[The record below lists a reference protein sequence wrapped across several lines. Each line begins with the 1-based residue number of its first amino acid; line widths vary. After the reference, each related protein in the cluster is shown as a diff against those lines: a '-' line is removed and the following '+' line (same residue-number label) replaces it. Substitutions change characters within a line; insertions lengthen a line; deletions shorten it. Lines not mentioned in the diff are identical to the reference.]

1 MRKLT
6 LALFVCLLLTN
17 ISFSQSNNYNWITP
31 NKTYLKLFIN
41 DDGMYRINKVD
52 FENAGV
58 STGGLD
64 PRTVKVLY
72 KGSQLPIFFQGE
84 DDGTFDNSDY
94 FDFYG
99 KRNYGGPTPHRDGF
113 SNAVVYTVNEY
124 YNLYSDTS
132 SYWVE
137 WGGDNGLRMEKS
149 VFVSPNNFP
158 DNYFYKHVHFEK
170 DVFYNLGETTNPN
183 SDYRYFSNEIVVG
196 EGWFWRFLT
205 TSESFEDTTYIN
217 DLSASGGLCSL
228 KVFIKP
234 VSFTNVIPEPEHRI
248 EVKINDVVIDTL
260 YRNNL
265 DRIDTTITFASSF
278 LTNNISNK
286 VTFHYIPLGNEYF
299 FPGIFIDF
307 FDLYYPRDFAI
318 RNNSLLI
325 TSKGSDTASVKY
337 TATGHNA
344 GNQTNI
350 YDIINNIRIENSTSS
365 SGNLTFTGK
374 GNSTFRIINDNITK
388 KPARIIQRS
397 VRDLVNT
404 NNEADYLIV
413 YNKIFESQAEQLKN
427 HRVSFDNFRVYNA
440 EMQDIYDV
448 FNYGMEDP
456 VALRYFVKYVHENWK
471 TPQLKYVCLFG
482 RASLDPKKS
491 NPGNSYTNNY
501 VPTYGNPPSDGYFVN
516 FNIGTYTY
524 YHQISIGRVPVYTVT
539 EAQDAVNKIV
549 TYDQQPPDVWWKKYI
564 AITGGGTR
572 AEQLSFQNKSNNL
585 INQYI
590 TNPKPSMNVSKIYR
604 NDSTGYITYN
614 YKDSIKREIDKGA
627 LIINFIGH
635 AAAQDWEIGL
645 ENPNTLENGNKQP
658 LVLSFTCYTGK
669 NAEPNLRS
677 FGEEFFLLPNK
688 CAIGF
693 VGTTGWSFSGVG
705 DNYNEQ
711 ILRNFSVDSIRRIG
725 DLVTYASKRLSAD
738 SNSFAPRNTINCY
751 TLLGDPATSLLMPPK
766 PEFDIKQ
773 NDFALSNSFP
783 SLGEEIKLSVYP
795 KNLGTYVDTVSIRFQ
810 LRKNGIQT
818 DRKDTL
824 IRTFSF
830 QDTISHFFAID
841 SSGNY
846 SMSVIIDPYRS
857 YPQKFYN
864 NDSIAIPI
872 TLRNLSYVPVKPLD
886 NAVLS
891 SGTFT
896 FTGLNPTISETTGN
910 EKIILQIDTNRN
922 FNSPALQTFA
932 SNSIVGITTSFNVT
946 LPVQISNTLYFT
958 RTNAVINLDSSGW
971 SETRSLIYDP
981 SISDNKDQ
989 LTDSTYTVMTMKPE
1003 QYNGSNLSN
1012 VNYTNDTGFTLNHYI
1027 GDLYVKSFGSNANE
1041 ASYFIINQLSYY
1053 SDGGGNTGYNFAKV
1067 RKYNGQIKDIKNFR
1081 MNSPSSSDSLLTFLN
1096 TYDSTEYIMAYYC
1109 SYVPGMDSIRQDAKN
1124 KLKEFGSIFADS
1136 LTIEFGEDNFNT
1148 WAFIGSLGAAPE
1160 QNCEKY
1166 NRYRNTGTQMPLD
1179 CQIEPSFQ
1187 NASGSVAAEF
1197 GPSDN
1202 WKSFSWNRIIF
1213 PESNIKV
1220 NVYGVDSEN
1229 NSNLI
1234 YEGLTS
1240 NSLVNIDT
1248 LNSSIYPKIRLEA
1261 VAEIDSSLGTQSPV
1275 FQTFTVNYV
1284 PPAELLPDV
1293 NSFTGTDTTVLEGD
1307 SVSFSVNYYNVGF
1320 IEAPV
1325 LINKWY
1331 AVIGQSQ
1338 RILSL
1343 DTVFT
1348 PLMVDSMNTSVIKFS
1363 TAGMRDPK
1371 LGSDTVELFFETAIA
1386 GGRNEL
1392 FSYNNAAITRF
1403 IIQGDTADP
1412 VMEVTY
1418 DGLKI
1423 LNGDFIQANPVI
1435 NLQFFDNSSMVISD
1449 TSSVKIYRYVNN
1461 GYQYV
1466 PYYVNGEKN
1475 PVIDISF
1482 PDNNFLQA
1490 TVVYTPRNLEKGVQ
1504 KFRYVAR
1511 DITGNFADS
1520 IINEVLVDDNFRITD
1535 IANYPN
1541 PMKTETDFI
1550 FTLSGYNNPTS
1561 CIVKIFTVA
1570 GRVIK
1575 EINAPANI
1583 GYNSI
1588 HWDGKD
1594 NDGDYIANGVYLYKF
1609 ILQEDSQTETTTQKL
1624 VVLR

>member
-1 MRKLT
+1 MRKLL
-6 LALFVCLLLTN
+6 LAIVAIFLIADN
-17 ISFSQSNNYNWITP
+17 SNSQVNNFNWITP
-31 NKTYLKLFIN
+31 NKTYLKLHIN
-41 DDGMYRINKVD
+41 DDGIYRINKVD
-52 FENAGV
+52 FENAGI
-58 STGGLD
+58 STSSID

-72 KGSQLPIFFQGE
+72 LGTQLPIFFQGE
-84 DDGTFDNSDY
+84 DDGTFDNTDY

-113 SNAVVYTVNEY
+113 SNNVVYTIDEY
-124 YNLYSDTS
+124 YNQFSDTN
-132 SYWVE
+132 SYWVG
-137 WGGDNGLRMEKS
+137 WDGDNGLRMERS
-149 VFVSPNNFP
+149 VFTTPNNFP
-158 DNYFYKHVHFEK
+158 DNNFYKRVHFEQ

-217 DLSASGGLCSL
+217 DLSPSGGLCSL

-234 VSFTNVIPEPEHRI
+234 VSFTNAITEPEHRI
-248 EVKINDVVIDTL
+248 EVKINDQVIDTL
-260 YRNNL
+260 YRDNL
-265 DRIDTTITFASSF
+265 TRIDTTITFASSF
-278 LTNNISNK
+278 LANNSSNK
-286 VTFHYIPLGNEYF
+286 VTFRYIPLGNEFF

-325 TSKGSDTASVKY
+325 TLKGSDSTSLKFTVS
-337 TATGHNA
+337 GHNSS
-344 GNQTNI
+344 NQTNI
-350 YDIINNIRIENSTSS
+350 YDINNNIRIENTTST

-374 GNSTFRIINDNITK
+374 GNSSFRIINDNITK

-413 YNKIFESQAEQLKN
+413 YNKLFESQAEQLKD
-427 HRVSFDNFRVYNA
+427 HRINFDNFRVFNA

-448 FNYGMEDP
+448 FNYGIENP
-456 VALRYFVKYVHENWK
+456 VALRYFVKYVTENWK
-471 TPQLKYVCLFG
+471 TPQLKYVCLLG

-491 NPGNSYTNNY
+491 NSSNTYTNNY

-516 FNIGTYTY
+516 FNIGTFTY
-524 YHQISIGRVPVYTVT
+524 FHQISIGRIPVYTVT
-539 EAQDAVNKIV
+539 EAQDAVNKII
-549 TYDQQPPDVWWKKYI
+549 TYDQQPPDKWWKQYI
-564 AITGGGTR
+564 AITGGGSR
-572 AEQLSFQNKSNNL
+572 PEQLSFQNKSNNL

-590 TNPKPSMNVSKIYR
+590 DNPAPSMNVSKIYR

-627 LIINFIGH
+627 LIVNFIGH

-645 ENPNTLENGNKQP
+645 ENPNTLENGNRQP

-669 NAEPNLRS
+669 NAEPNVRS

-705 DNYNEQ
+705 DSFNEN
-711 ILRNFSVDSIRRIG
+711 ILRNFSIDSVRRVG
-725 DLVTYASKRLSAD
+725 DLVTFASQKLSRD

-751 TLLGDPATSLLMPPK
+751 TLLGDPATSLLMSPK

-773 NDFALSNSFP
+773 NDYTLSNQFP

-810 LRKNGIQT
+810 LKKNGIQT
-818 DRKDTL
+818 DRKDTV
-824 IRTFSF
+824 IRTFGF
-830 QDTISHFFAID
+830 QDTISHFFSVD
-841 SSGNY
+841 STGNY

-857 YPQKFYN
+857 YPQKLYS
-864 NDSIAIPI
+864 NDSINIPL
-872 TLRNLSYVPVKPLD
+872 TLRNLSYVPVKPID
-886 NAVLS
+886 NAVLT
-891 SGTFT
+891 SGTFI
-896 FTGLNPTISETTGN
+896 FTGLNPNIKQISGN
-910 EKIILQIDTNRN
+910 EQLILQVDTNRN

-932 SNSIVGITTSFNVT
+932 SSNITGITTSFNVT
-946 LPVQISNTLYFT
+946 LPILTPNTLYFT
-958 RTNAVINLDSSGW
+958 RTNAVIVNDSSGW

-981 SISDNKDQ
+981 TITDNKDQ
-989 LTDSTYTVMTMKPE
+989 LSDSVYTVFTLKPE
-1003 QYNGSNLSN
+1003 QYNGSDLLN
-1012 VNYTNDTGFTLNHYI
+1012 VNYSNDSGFTLNHYT
-1027 GDLYVKSFGSNANE
+1027 GDLYVKSYGSNANE

-1081 MNSPSSSDSLLTFLN
+1081 MNSSTSSDSILAFLN
-1096 TYDSTEYIMAYYC
+1096 TYDNTEYIMGYYA
-1109 SYVPGMDSIRQDAKN
+1109 SYVPGMDSIKQDVKN
-1124 KLKEFGSIFADS
+1124 KLKEFGSVYADS

-1148 WAFIGSLGAAPE
+1148 WAFIGSLGATPE
-1160 QNCEKY
+1160 QNCEKF
-1166 NRYRNTGTQMPLD
+1166 NRYRNTSSQLPLD

-1187 NASGSVAAEF
+1187 NSIGSVAAEF
-1197 GPSDN
+1197 GPSDS
-1202 WKSFSWNRIIF
+1202 WKNFSWNRIIF
-1213 PESNIKV
+1213 PESNLKV
-1220 NVYGVDSEN
+1220 NVYGVDIEN

-1240 NSLVNIDT
+1240 NTLFNIDT
-1248 LNSSIYPKIRLEA
+1248 LNTFLYPNIRLEA
-1261 VAEIDSSLGTQSPV
+1261 ISEIDSSLGTQSPV
-1275 FQTFTVNYV
+1275 FQSFRVNYV
-1284 PPAELLPDV
+1284 PPAELLPDN

-1325 LINKWY
+1325 VINKWY
-1331 AVIGQSQ
+1331 ATIGQTQ

-1343 DTVFT
+1343 DTVT
-1348 PLMVDSMNTSVIKFS
+1348 SPLLVDSMRTSFIKFS
-1363 TAGMRDPK
+1363 TAGLRDPK
-1371 LGSDTVELFFETAIA
+1371 VGSDTIDLFFETTIA
-1386 GGRNEL
+1386 GDRNEL
-1392 FSYNNAAITRF
+1392 FSYNNTAITRF
-1403 IIQGDTADP
+1403 IVQGDTADP
-1412 VMEVTY
+1412 LMEITY

-1423 LNGDFIQANPVI
+1423 RNGDFVQSNPVI
-1435 NLQFFDNSSMVISD
+1435 NLQFFDNSNMVISD
-1449 TSSVKIYRYVNN
+1449 TSSVKIYRYQNN
-1461 GYQYV
+1461 SYQYV
-1466 PYYVNGEKN
+1466 PYYMNGEKN
-1475 PVIDISF
+1475 PIIDISF

-1490 TVVYTPRNLEKGVQ
+1490 TVTYTPELESGVQ
-1504 KFRYVAR
+1504 KFRYIAR
-1511 DITGNFADS
+1511 DISGNFADS
-1520 IINEVLVDDNFRITD
+1520 IINEVLVDDNFRITE

-1550 FTLSGYNNPTS
+1550 FTLSGFTNPTS
-1561 CIVKIFTVA
+1561 CKVRIYTVA

-1575 EINAPANI
+1575 EIDAPANI

-1609 ILQEDSQTETTTQKL
+1609 ILQEDSQTETSTQKL